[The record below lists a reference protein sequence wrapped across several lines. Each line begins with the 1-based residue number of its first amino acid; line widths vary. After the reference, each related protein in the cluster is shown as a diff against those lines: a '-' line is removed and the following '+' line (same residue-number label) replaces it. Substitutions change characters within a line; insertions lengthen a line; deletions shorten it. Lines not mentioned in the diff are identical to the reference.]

1 MKEISFTIKNPVWIQ
16 PGTAVSFTMAMEDF
30 ASNITVS
37 RGGSS
42 CDGKDFYGLMKL
54 RNLKGV
60 ETSFRAEGPDE
71 EAAINAV
78 KDFISNNRE
87 LS

>member
-1 MKEISFTIKNPVWIQ
+1 MKEVSFTIKNPVWMQ
-16 PGTAVSFTMAMEDF
+16 PGTAVSFTMTMEDF
-30 ASNITVS
+30 VSSITVT
-37 RGGSS
+37 RGGES

-54 RNLKGV
+54 RNRKGEV
-60 ETSFRAEGPDE
+60 TKFKAEGPDE